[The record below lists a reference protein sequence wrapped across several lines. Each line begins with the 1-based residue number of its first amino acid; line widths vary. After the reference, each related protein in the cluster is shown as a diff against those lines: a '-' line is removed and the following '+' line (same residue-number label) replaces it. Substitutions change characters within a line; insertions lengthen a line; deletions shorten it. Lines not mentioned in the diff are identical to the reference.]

1 MCLCV
6 YVGILVY
13 CARVPVFT
21 VVVFPFYS
29 NLHIHRCGKND
40 TYLNGIFPP
49 ECCYFCVLIILAD
62 ILYSK
67 SSIENR
73 YIYA

>member
-1 MCLCV
+1 MLVCIRI
-6 YVGILVY
+6 YILVY